1 MDKETISMKKNSN
14 EGGRGRCGRPKQE
27 VYMKTVS
34 ITIYYDEGS
43 MGSNPALPLKPPKG
57 GFLIVPETLIV
68 LTKALFRENLRKL
81 LP

>member
-1 MDKETISMKKNSN
+1 MDKETISMKKTLMKAVGAGAAGRNS
-14 EGGRGRCGRPKQE
+14 
-27 VYMKTVS
+27 V
-34 ITIYYDEGS
+34 TIYYDEGS

>member
-1 MDKETISMKKNSN
+1 
-14 EGGRGRCGRPKQE
+14 
-27 VYMKTVS
+27 MKTVS
-34 ITIYYDEGS
+34 VTIYYDEGS

-68 LTKALFRENLRKL
+68 LTKALFRENIRKL